1 MIQKTI
7 AVVIPTYKVK
17 KHILDVINRIEQNVS
32 AIYVVDDCCPEMSGN
47 YVQANCLDPRVKVIF
62 HEVNKGVG
70 AAVLSG
76 YKQAILDG
84 HYCAVKI
91 DGDNQ
96 MDPSILHHFSDPIL
110 SNKADYTKGNR
121 FYNPEDVKSMPK
133 IRLLGNL
140 GLSFMQKISSGYWEL
155 FDPTNGYTAINLNVL
170 KLLNLDKISER
181 YFFESDILFRLGTI
195 NAVVI
200 DIPMKSVYADEISN
214 LKISDILFKFMKG
227 HIKNSIKRIFYKYY
241 LRDFSVAS
249 VQLPLSILMMSF
261 GIIFGLSE
269 WYNSIISD
277 TVASSGTVML
287 ASMPIIIGVQL
298 FLSFLSYDMHTQPQR
313 PLAESLE

>member
-1 MIQKTI
+1 MENNVIQKTI

-96 MDPSILHHFSDPIL
+96 MDP
-110 SNKADYTKGNR
+110 K
-121 FYNPEDVKSMPK
+121 
-133 IRLLGNL
+133 
-140 GLSFMQKISSGYWEL
+140 
-155 FDPTNGYTAINLNVL
+155 
-170 KLLNLDKISER
+170 
-181 YFFESDILFRLGTI
+181 
-195 NAVVI
+195 
-200 DIPMKSVYADEISN
+200 
-214 LKISDILFKFMKG
+214 
-227 HIKNSIKRIFYKYY
+227 
-241 LRDFSVAS
+241 
-249 VQLPLSILMMSF
+249 
-261 GIIFGLSE
+261 
-269 WYNSIISD
+269 
-277 TVASSGTVML
+277 
-287 ASMPIIIGVQL
+287 
-298 FLSFLSYDMHTQPQR
+298 
-313 PLAESLE
+313 

>member
-1 MIQKTI
+1 MENNVIQKTI

-96 MDPSILHHFSDPIL
+96 MDPSIL
-110 SNKADYTKGNR
+110 GNGA
-121 FYNPEDVKSMPK
+121 N
-133 IRLLGNL
+133 LL
-140 GLSFMQKISSGYWEL
+140 I
-155 FDPTNGYTAINLNVL
+155 
-170 KLLNLDKISER
+170 
-181 YFFESDILFRLGTI
+181 
-195 NAVVI
+195 
-200 DIPMKSVYADEISN
+200 
-214 LKISDILFKFMKG
+214 
-227 HIKNSIKRIFYKYY
+227 
-241 LRDFSVAS
+241 
-249 VQLPLSILMMSF
+249 
-261 GIIFGLSE
+261 
-269 WYNSIISD
+269 
-277 TVASSGTVML
+277 
-287 ASMPIIIGVQL
+287 
-298 FLSFLSYDMHTQPQR
+298 
-313 PLAESLE
+313 